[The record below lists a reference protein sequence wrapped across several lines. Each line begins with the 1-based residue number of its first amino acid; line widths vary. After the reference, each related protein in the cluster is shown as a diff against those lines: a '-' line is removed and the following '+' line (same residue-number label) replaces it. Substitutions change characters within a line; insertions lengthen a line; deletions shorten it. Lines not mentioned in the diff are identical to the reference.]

1 MHFSIKENVSLQII
15 TESVRA
21 VNPFLDRIPMEE
33 HDDFLNDY
41 VNIVSKMQ
49 LTEMNQEKDD
59 CKFLTPYK
67 LLIAYARK

>member
-1 MHFSIKENVSLQII
+1 MF

-21 VNPFLDRIPMEE
+21 VNPFLDRIPTEE

-41 VNIVSKMQ
+41 VSIVSKMQ
-49 LTEMNQEKDD
+49 LTEINQEKDD

-67 LLIAYARK
+67 LLIAYAKKGF